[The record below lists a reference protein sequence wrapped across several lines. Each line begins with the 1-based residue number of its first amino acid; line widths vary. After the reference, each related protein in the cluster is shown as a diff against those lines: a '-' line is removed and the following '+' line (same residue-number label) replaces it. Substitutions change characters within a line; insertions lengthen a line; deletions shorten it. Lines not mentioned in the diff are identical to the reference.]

1 MIPPLRQ
8 SSWHRKTLVL
18 FGLLALV
25 APLALLV
32 VRIPRA
38 KAQILRANGPLPSFE
53 VATVKPDK
61 DGGKSLGFRPGVA
74 RPANVVGVIN
84 VTAQELIKIAYNLP
98 VAASGR
104 VLGAPSWTG
113 AVRYDVQGKIPDAL
127 FAEMQ
132 KMTPEEKKEKRGLLL
147 QDLLANRFKLKIHF
161 ETREM
166 PIYELRV
173 VKGGPKLTPSKE
185 LPATSS
191 SASKPRDP
199 MSFVQAHGGAVVIR
213 KAQRSQMIVRSMTLQ
228 AWAQGGMLG
237 LERPVVNKTGLEGKY
252 DFTLDWSPDLP
263 PTPPM
268 DTAAAPNASDGPSL
282 FTAIEEQL
290 GLKLASVK
298 GPVEVIVIDH
308 IENPS
313 PN

>member
-1 MIPPLRQ
+1 
-8 SSWHRKTLVL
+8 LVL
-18 FGLLALV
+18 FGLLALA
-25 APLALLV
+25 APLVLRVAWIL
-32 VRIPRA
+32 PA
-38 KAQILRANGPLPSFE
+38 KAQILHANGPLPSFE
-53 VATVKPDK
+53 VATIKPDK
-61 DGGKSLGFRPGVA
+61 DGGKALGFKLGVA
-74 RPANVVGVIN
+74 RPADVVGVIN
-84 VTAQELIKIAYNLP
+84 VTARELIKIAYDLP
-98 VAASGR
+98 FAATGR
-104 VLGAPSWTG
+104 VLGGPGWTG
-113 AVRYDVQGKIPDAL
+113 AVRYDVQGKVPDAL

-147 QDLLANRFKLKIHF
+147 QDLLANRFKLKVHF

-173 VKGGPKLTPSKE
+173 VKGAPKLTPSKE

-191 SASKPRDP
+191 SASKPGNP
-199 MSFVQAHGGAVVIR
+199 MSFVQAHGGTVVIR
-213 KAQRSQMIVRSMTLQ
+213 KAQRSEMIVRSMTLQ
-228 AWAQGGMLG
+228 AWAQGGALG

-252 DFTLDWSPDLP
+252 DFTLDWSPDLS

-268 DTAAAPNASDGPSL
+268 DGAATPNASEGPSL

-290 GLKLASVK
+290 GLKLTPVK